1 MSSHTVQAAF
11 KNHEVYLGIWTN
23 RSHGSITGLTLTT
36 TLQNGGLLIAFLA
49 LFVTFTG
56 TCFWAIVAFA
66 AHQAQSRQGS
76 QSAAYHQRQAI
87 LRNSGTS
94 ATACWKLSRLLWA
107 WGKRSPASVTKGTF
121 FSLTMGLIT
130 FGAFA
135 AAGIF
140 SSKVASSRGGEV
152 LLIGE
157 KCASLDQSQLDSTA
171 KYARAQAMQVRI
183 TKSSANYALTCYNN
197 DSSAENC
204 RTFVRHNMPFE
215 VTTKIPCPFPGK
227 DKICRS
233 SNGGIRLDSG
243 YINSHFDLGI
253 NSPAPE
259 RFFYRIVNE
268 CAPVHNEGF
277 THVDESRS
285 PATLQF
291 RYGADPRGC
300 SERDGECTFQHPIN
314 SVRGPGARVDDY
326 TIQ

>member
-23 RSHGSITGLTLTT
+23 WSHGSVTGLTLTT

-56 TCFWAIVAFA
+56 TCSWSIIAFA
-66 AHQAQSRQGS
+66 THQAQSRQGS
-76 QSAAYHQRQAI
+76 QSAVYHQRQAI

-107 WGKRSPASVTKGTF
+107 WGRRSPASVTKGTL

-140 SSKVASSRGGEV
+140 SSRVASTRGGEV

-157 KCASLDQSQLDSTA
+157 KCATLDQFQLDTVEKFARVQAA
-171 KYARAQAMQVRI
+171 KVRT
-183 TKSSANYALTCYNN
+183 TKSSANYALSCYNS

-233 SNGGIRLDSG
+233 PNGGIRLDSG
-243 YINSHFDLGI
+243 HIDSHFDLGI
-253 NSPAPE
+253 NSPPSE
-259 RFFYRIVNE
+259 RFFYRMVNE
-268 CAPVHNEGF
+268 CAPVQNEGF
-277 THVDESRS
+277 TRLDESQS
-285 PATLQF
+285 PATFKFL
-291 RYGADPRGC
+291 YGADPRRCADRAGQ
-300 SERDGECTFQHPIN
+300 CTFQQPN
-314 SVRGPGARVDDY
+314 NLVRGSGTQLDDY

>member
-1 MSSHTVQAAF
+1 MPSQTVQAAF

-23 RSHGSITGLTLTT
+23 WSHGSITGLTLTT

-56 TCFWAIVAFA
+56 TCFWSIVAFA

-76 QSAAYHQRQAI
+76 QSAVYHQRQAI

-94 ATACWKLSRLLWA
+94 ATACLKLSRLLWA
-107 WGKRSPASVTKGTF
+107 WGKRSPASVTKGTL

-140 SSKVASSRGGEV
+140 SSRVASTRGGEM

-157 KCASLDQSQLDSTA
+157 KCASLDQSQLDTVEKFARVQAA
-171 KYARAQAMQVRI
+171 KVR
-183 TKSSANYALTCYNN
+183 TTRSSANYALTCYNS

-204 RTFVRHNMPFE
+204 RTFVRHNMPFD
-215 VTTKIPCPFPGK
+215 VTTNIPCPFPGK

-233 SNGGIRLDSG
+233 PNGGVRLDSG

-253 NSPAPE
+253 NSPPSE
-259 RFFYRIVNE
+259 RFFYRMVNE

-277 THVDESRS
+277 THVNESQS
-285 PATLQF
+285 PATLKF
-291 RYGADPRGC
+291 LYGADPRSC
-300 SERDGECTFQHPIN
+300 ADRAGECTFQHPII
-314 SVRGPGARVDDY
+314 SDRGSGLQFDDY